1 MKSYGDFVPK
11 SSGKIAK
18 NTPDKNPKAA
28 AGNLNPPG
36 DRRSGTRARAPAVAA
51 VAVPAVAPAPAE
63 TPVVPAEVPE
73 GKTLGD
79 YIMDAE
85 RGPAGRDNVSQIVA
99 MLSETPEFQKALYE
113 GGGGGGKTG
122 GSSRSGQGYAL
133 SPEMMEMRPNM
144 SPGGPMPRAG
154 GK

>member
-1 MKSYGDFVPK
+1 MKSYGNFVPK
-11 SSGKIAK
+11 TSGKIAK

-28 AGNLNPPG
+28 AGNLNPPV
-36 DRRSGTRARAPAVAA
+36 DRRARTTAAAPDAAAVVPVAPVVPPDAADAPAV
-51 VAVPAVAPAPAE
+51 PASD
-63 TPVVPAEVPE
+63 
-73 GKTLGD
+73 GKTLGE
-79 YIMDAE
+79 YMMDAD

-99 MLSETPEFQKALYE
+99 ILSETPEFQKALYE

-144 SPGGPMPRAG
+144 GPRNSMSRAG